1 MYLLYTYVSYS
12 TTKKHLK
19 ITGIFGGINDLG
31 EGEKKRA
38 ERKGLISGAWTNPF
52 LKELKIW
59 KIGFIFGAWT
69 NPF

>member
-1 MYLLYTYVSYS
+1 MYLLYTYVYLPSYS

-38 ERKGLISGAWTNPF
+38 ERKGLISGA
-52 LKELKIW
+52 
-59 KIGFIFGAWT
+59 
-69 NPF
+69 